1 MKKAWKWV
9 LGILIIVVVVG
20 VLVAVPLVMRHV
32 MAARIGVNVQ
42 APQAQ
47 QGQNNGPQT
56 RGDNGSQS
64 NAPGGFENRGGPMM
78 GGRPGFNNRGGPM
91 MGDRP
96 GFDNRGGPMMG
107 GRSGFNRGFM
117 PFGFG
122 FMFIGGL
129 LRMLVPLV
137 LLGLLLYGVYRLGK
151 RDGLRA
157 VPVTAVPV
165 SAPAAPSV
173 ADIAADNQTPLA

>member
-1 MKKAWKWV
+1 MKKVLKWV
-9 LGILIIVVVVG
+9 LGILLVLVVVG
-20 VLVAVPLVMRHV
+20 ALVAVPFVMRNV
-32 MAARIGVNVQ
+32 MVARLGVNAQ
-42 APQAQ
+42 PPQAQ

-129 LRMLVPLV
+129 LRMLVPLA